1 MDLETMRKC
10 KAELGYTNVR
20 ISELSGVPLGT
31 VNKVLSGETASPR
44 YDTILALEKVFAPV
58 IGRVRE
64 EMAAEDDY
72 YRYNSTGYEGFMD
85 KESYEKWPDQGN
97 YTLDDYYSFT
107 DDVRVELIDGVIFEI
122 AAPTKKHQIIV
133 GELYFRFLTCV
144 KSNKVDCN
152 VYISPVDV
160 RLDMNERTIVQPDIA
175 VICHDD
181 KNFRRIEG
189 APEFVVEVIS
199 PSTRGKDRVLK
210 LNKYMYA
217 GVKEYWIVDPYK
229 EEVEVFIKEKMNNE
243 EFPVRYTFDDKIPVV
258 VSNGKCVIDFE
269 EIKHEIEGYHLEDE
283 AY

>member
-1 MDLETMRKC
+1 M
-10 KAELGYTNVR
+10 
-20 ISELSGVPLGT
+20 
-31 VNKVLSGETASPR
+31 
-44 YDTILALEKVFAPV
+44 
-58 IGRVRE
+58 
-64 EMAAEDDY
+64 
-72 YRYNSTGYEGFMD
+72 
-85 KESYEKWPDQGN
+85 
-97 YTLDDYYSFT
+97 
-107 DDVRVELIDGVIFEI
+107 
-122 AAPTKKHQIIV
+122 
-133 GELYFRFLTCV
+133 
-144 KSNKVDCN
+144 
-152 VYISPVDV
+152 
-160 RLDMNERTIVQPDIA
+160 QPDIA